1 MNDTPSLEELIE
13 EFSEI
18 DDAMERLE
26 LLMDFA
32 DEVDELTLDEWSDD
46 NLVRGCQSQAHIVVE
61 NREGLVHTRAAAD
74 AKIVQGLMGILS
86 VVMNGKSPSFVLS
99 LTPQFAIDMG
109 ILNSLTPSRSNG
121 FRTMFDMIQSEVK
134 EKF

>member
-32 DEVDELTLDEWSDD
+32 DEVDELTLDEWSD
-46 NLVRGCQSQAHIVVE
+46 
-61 NREGLVHTRAAAD
+61 
-74 AKIVQGLMGILS
+74 
-86 VVMNGKSPSFVLS
+86 
-99 LTPQFAIDMG
+99 
-109 ILNSLTPSRSNG
+109 
-121 FRTMFDMIQSEVK
+121 
-134 EKF
+134 